1 MHMHAAHHAQA
12 RARARTHVLTH
23 SETPRHAH
31 TRAHATRAH
40 TDGSDAAHMQEWV
53 TAAALTFLD
62 RANAASKPFFLYM
75 NPTAPHA
82 PDANVSLNTFAATA
96 TPSVTRVCEGVCV
109 CVSVCVSVYRL
120 C

>member
-1 MHMHAAHHAQA
+1 M
-12 RARARTHVLTH
+12 LI
-23 SETPRHAH
+23 HAH
-31 TRAHATRAH
+31 TQHVHAH

>member
-1 MHMHAAHHAQA
+1 MLM
-12 RARARTHVLTH
+12 
-23 SETPRHAH
+23 HAH
-31 TRAHATRAH
+31 TQHVHAH

-96 TPSVTRVCEGVCV
+96 TPSVRRVCEGVCV
-109 CVSVCVSVYRL
+109 CVCLCLFVFLCVCL